1 MKEHIIVRDLE
12 KALDVITGGRVIG
25 SGDAATGR
33 NPFVVTKSSDIP
45 GKAVTETPGLVVG
58 NPDQPVRKVAVM
70 MTLTESAIELAGA
83 SGVDAIVAHHPVADG
98 ASSGGV
104 LLRTYLG
111 LYNLAVLELHEA
123 FHGLHPGIAYLHG
136 HDASFVDIKYSHIP
150 GNILFVGTPV
160 QGVKTLG
167 DMLSRLDTFMDLE
180 TEKRLLKQ
188 EKRIRNCQDIE
199 ETAVCTRGIILEGS
213 PGNPV
218 NKVMHIFPHTGFTPE
233 HMERVLGQHPG
244 VDTVLATISRV
255 FPDHDLVKKA
265 KELGLNFIV
274 GNSHALE
281 IMENGLPLAR
291 AISMLLPQLE
301 VVIFKERMT
310 SIPIDSFGGPKAQA
324 YAKHMAE
331 TYLVKK
337 EHKQ

>member
-1 MKEHIIVRDLE
+1 MTIGDLE
-12 KALDVITGGRVIG
+12 KALDVITGGRIMG
-25 SGDAATGR
+25 SREAATGT
-33 NPFVVTKSSDIP
+33 NPFVVTKSSNIP

-58 NPDQPVRKVAVM
+58 DPDQPIKKVAVM

-83 SGVDAIVAHHPVADG
+83 SGVDAMVAHHPIADG
-98 ASSGGV
+98 ANSGGV

-136 HDASFVDIKYSHIP
+136 HDASFVDIKYSNIP
-150 GNILFVGTPV
+150 GNILFVGKPV

-167 DMLSRLDTFMDLE
+167 DMLSRLDTFMDLD
-180 TEKRLLKQ
+180 TEAILL
-188 EKRIRNCQDIE
+188 EKEQQIRNCQDIE
-199 ETAVCTRGIILEGS
+199 ETAVCTRGNILEGDPENS
-213 PGNPV
+213 V
-218 NKVMHIFPHTGFTPE
+218 NKIMHIFPHTGFTPV
-233 HMERVLGQHPG
+233 HMERALNQHPG

-255 FPDHDLVKKA
+255 FPGHGLVQKA
-265 KELGLNFIV
+265 KEVGLNFVV

-291 AISMLLPQLE
+291 AISMLLPELE

-310 SIPIDSFGGPKAQA
+310 SIPINSFGGRKIQD
-324 YAKHMAE
+324 YARRMAE
-331 TYLVKK
+331 KYLVK
-337 EHKQ
+337 QRT